1 LLRWPD
7 GARQFI
13 GRDGATVRVEPTL
26 WRLKNQ
32 AGRLDG
38 LVPSDRQV
46 TMPHRD
52 KATVPRPWA
61 SRRTRAAGWLLM
73 DPLASVI
80 TGVTPVLAVLIVLAT
95 VAPLN
100 GTITAAL
107 LVFGLILGV
116 AVARFA
122 RARLLTR
129 AAQQN
134 SRRYSASPRPGG
146 G

>member
-1 LLRWPD
+1 VRAAECAALLQWPD

-38 LVPSDRQV
+38 LVPSDRQI

-52 KATVPRPWA
+52 KATVPRRWA

-73 DPLASVI
+73 DPLA
-80 TGVTPVLAVLIVLAT
+80 
-95 VAPLN
+95 
-100 GTITAAL
+100 
-107 LVFGLILGV
+107 
-116 AVARFA
+116 
-122 RARLLTR
+122 
-129 AAQQN
+129 
-134 SRRYSASPRPGG
+134 
-146 G
+146 

>member
-1 LLRWPD
+1 
-7 GARQFI
+7 
-13 GRDGATVRVEPTL
+13 
-26 WRLKNQ
+26 
-32 AGRLDG
+32 
-38 LVPSDRQV
+38 
-46 TMPHRD
+46 M
-52 KATVPRPWA
+52 
-61 SRRTRAAGWLLM
+61 
-73 DPLASVI
+73 I
-80 TGVTPVLAVLIVLAT
+80 TGVTAVLAVLIVLAT